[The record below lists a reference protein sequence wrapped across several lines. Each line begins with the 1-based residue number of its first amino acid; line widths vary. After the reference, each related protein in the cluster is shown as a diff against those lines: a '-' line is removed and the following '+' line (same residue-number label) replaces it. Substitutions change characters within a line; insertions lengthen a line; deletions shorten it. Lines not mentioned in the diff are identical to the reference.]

1 MNEMNKSSR
10 EADLQTPASLF
21 SDPADLRLADC
32 AHNPVTAVLLDD
44 DHLTRRTVHR
54 VTELQQLLQTHT
66 TDTVLVQSSGRTSSV
81 LPSPCLTVEMQS
93 LMVIKLHSDQST
105 IAPEGR
111 QIALI

>member
-1 MNEMNKSSR
+1 MNKSSR
-10 EADLQTPASLF
+10 EADLRTPASLF

-66 TDTVLVQSSGRTSSV
+66 HTADTVPVPSSGRTSSV
-81 LPSPCLTVEMQS
+81 LPSPTTTV
-93 LMVIKLHSDQST
+93 
-105 IAPEGR
+105 
-111 QIALI
+111 ALVVFDS